1 MRYFAFEG
9 VDMLGKSTQLELLK
23 NEFKNTRIK
32 FLREPGYTELGKEIR
47 KLILNNKMSKKAE
60 LFLFLADRAELFSQ
74 IDFKNEIVIADRSLI
89 SHLAYA
95 INDDFNKLLDFNLY
109 ATNNI
114 LPSNVIFFK
123 GSKDLISQR
132 LKTKELDEIE
142 KRGVDYFMQVQQNYE
157 KILKKL
163 DLEVLEI
170 NADDSI
176 ENINR
181 KIKEYINDKC
191 N

>member
-9 VDMLGKSTQLELLK
+9 IDMLGKSTQIELLK
-23 NEFKNTRIK
+23 NEFKNTQIK
-32 FLREPGYTELGKEIR
+32 FLQEPGFTDLGKEIR

-74 IDFKNEIVIADRSLI
+74 IDFKNETVIADRSLI

-142 KRGVDYFMQVQQNYE
+142 KRGVDYFMQIQQNYE

-176 ENINR
+176 KNINR
-181 KIKEYINDKC
+181 KIKNYIKSRLS
-191 N
+191 